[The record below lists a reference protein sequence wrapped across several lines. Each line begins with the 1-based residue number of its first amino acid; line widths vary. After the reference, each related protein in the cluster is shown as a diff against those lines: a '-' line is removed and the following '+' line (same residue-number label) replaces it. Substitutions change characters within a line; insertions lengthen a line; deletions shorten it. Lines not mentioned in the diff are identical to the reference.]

1 MTCGLPRAMYR
12 TVHSTIVLRRAGDA
26 CVLDA
31 SDAQAGVPVID
42 MFYQTRYAMFFRRSA
57 AIDIRVV

>member
-1 MTCGLPRAMYR
+1 MPRAMYR
-12 TVHSTIVLRRAGDA
+12 TIHSAIVLRWAGDA

-31 SDAQAGVPVID
+31 SDAQASAPVID
-42 MFYQTRYAMFFRRSA
+42 MFYQTRHAMFFRRFA